1 MTSDK
6 KNLAFTIA
14 FGDQKYQSMAEIC
27 KKSFELMNPNIEFKI
42 FSDGDF
48 TPYENINKK
57 LIYPKDFK
65 YPKLEIFTKLKDKNT
80 NYMFIDADSIINNNL
95 SKYFDTINEGELTIE
110 YRLNKT
116 GFWANIN
123 NLNFVETCKK
133 AGLNNIK
140 PYSINSGFLM
150 WRGHQMCFDKALEYI
165 LNYNL
170 DDKKGL
176 NGDEYYLCAA
186 IQKCNTK
193 INQLNY
199 EKFKICKLWNENF
212 KFTKNDLIIS
222 NKSSKEFDIIHYG
235 NHNYYDLDLF
245 KMLQKYNIELKITP
259 KFFIKSIL
267 KTIKFNLKK
276 LFRYG

>member
-6 KNLAFTIA
+6 KNLAFTVA

-110 YRLNKT
+110 YRLNNKT
-116 GFWANIN
+116 TST
-123 NLNFVETCKK
+123 V
-133 AGLNNIK
+133 
-140 PYSINSGFLM
+140 
-150 WRGHQMCFDKALEYI
+150 
-165 LNYNL
+165 
-170 DDKKGL
+170 
-176 NGDEYYLCAA
+176 
-186 IQKCNTK
+186 
-193 INQLNY
+193 
-199 EKFKICKLWNENF
+199 
-212 KFTKNDLIIS
+212 
-222 NKSSKEFDIIHYG
+222 
-235 NHNYYDLDLF
+235 
-245 KMLQKYNIELKITP
+245 
-259 KFFIKSIL
+259 
-267 KTIKFNLKK
+267 
-276 LFRYG
+276 

>member
-1 MTSDK
+1 
-6 KNLAFTIA
+6 
-14 FGDQKYQSMAEIC
+14 
-27 KKSFELMNPNIEFKI
+27 
-42 FSDGDF
+42 
-48 TPYENINKK
+48 
-57 LIYPKDFK
+57 
-65 YPKLEIFTKLKDKNT
+65 
-80 NYMFIDADSIINNNL
+80 MFIDADSIINNNL

-267 KTIKFNLKK
+267 KTIKYNLKK